1 MLNWVAMGGMFRHNH
16 MHSPKLSESSSAALE
31 EAYGKLRAS
40 RLVAW
45 RKQQSVVRVDAPTD
59 IAAARRLGY
68 RAKQGFVIVRVK
80 VARGGRRKRRPR
92 SGRRQKHLGVVLFT
106 PSKSRRLIAEE
117 RAARGH
123 PNLEVLGSYPVAEDG
138 TRRWFEV
145 VMVDPDNPQ
154 VRADHRFSWTSKPV

>member
-1 MLNWVAMGGMFRHNH
+1 
-16 MHSPKLSESSSAALE
+16 MHAPKLSEASTAALE
-31 EAYGKLRAS
+31 EARHRARAG

-45 RKQQSVVRVDAPTD
+45 RKQQAVVRVERPTD

-68 RAKQGFVIVRVK
+68 RAKQGFVLVRVK
-80 VARGGRRKRRPR
+80 VARGGRRKPRPR
-92 SGRRQKHLGVVLFT
+92 SGRRQRHLGVVLYT

-117 RAARGH
+117 RAARKH

-138 TRRWFEV
+138 THRWFEI

-154 VRADHRFSWTSKPV
+154 VKSDPRTSWTSSE

>member
-1 MLNWVAMGGMFRHNH
+1 MFRSVHR
-16 MHSPKLSESSSAALE
+16 MHSPKLSESSSATLK
-31 EAYGKLRAS
+31 EAYAKLRSS

-45 RKQQSVVRVDAPTD
+45 RKQQSVVRVEAPTD
-59 IAAARRLGY
+59 IASARRLGY
-68 RAKQGFVIVRVK
+68 RAKEGFVVVRVR
-80 VARGGRRKRRPR
+80 VARGGRRKHRPR

-138 TRRWFEV
+138 TNRWFEI
-145 VMVDPDNPQ
+145 VMVDPDSPQ
-154 VRADHRFSWTSKPV
+154 VRADHRFSWTSKRS